1 MKYSPLSKNFYIS
14 NRKSFMKKMDGNSI
28 AVFNSNDIYPTGAD
42 STLPFEQHRDIFYLS
57 GIDQEETILLLYPD
71 SKDENFK
78 EVIFIRETNPKIQI
92 WEGHKFSKKE
102 TSKLSGIESVYWLKD
117 FDKIFSLLCSKIDNI
132 YWNKNEHYRA
142 NSQTQTREDRF
153 IEKYKAIYPEIGSRR
168 SNPILQ
174 DLRSVKSAEE
184 INQIQNACN
193 ITEKGFRRI
202 LKFLKP
208 NVWEY
213 EIEAEFIHEFIKNKS
228 KGFAYSPIIA
238 SGKSSNILHYNLN
251 NAKCIAND
259 LILIDVG
266 AEYGN
271 YSSDMTRTLPI
282 SGRFNERQRS
292 VYESVLNIKKIA
304 TKLLKPGIK
313 FDDYHKQVGEIVTSE
328 LIKLNLL
335 SLKDVKNQNNDNP
348 LYKKFFMHGVSHHLG
363 LDTHDYG
370 LIENPL
376 KANMVVTVEP
386 GIYIPKE
393 KFGIRL
399 EDVVLIQEKSEPINL
414 MNSIPIEID
423 EIENLMSS

>member
-153 IEKYKAIYPEIGSRR
+153 IEKYKSIYPEIASRR

-213 EIEAEFIHEFIKNKS
+213 EIEAELIHEFIKNKS

-282 SGRFNERQRS
+282 SGKFNERQRS

-304 TKLLKPGIK
+304 TKLLK
-313 FDDYHKQVGEIVTSE
+313 
-328 LIKLNLL
+328 
-335 SLKDVKNQNNDNP
+335 NQNNDNP
-348 LYKKFFMHGVSHHLG
+348 LYKKFFMHGVSPHLG

-414 MNSIPIEID
+414 LNSIPIEKD

>member
-1 MKYSPLSKNFYIS
+1 MKYTPLSKDFYTE
-14 NRKSFMKKMDGNSI
+14 NRKAFMKKMNKNSV
-28 AVFNSNDIYPTGAD
+28 AEFNSNDIYPISAD
-42 STLPFEQHRDIFYLS
+42 STFPFEQHRDIFYLS

-71 SKDENFK
+71 SKDINFR
-78 EVIFIRETNPKIQI
+78 EIIFIRETNPKIQI
-92 WEGHKFSKKE
+92 WEGPKFSKKE
-102 TSKLSGIESVYWLKD
+102 TVKLSGIKSVHWLEN
-117 FDKIFSLLCSKIDNI
+117 FDKIFSIICSKIDNI

-142 NSQTQTREDRF
+142 NSPTQTREDRF
-153 IEKYKAIYPEIGSRR
+153 IAKYKSMYPSIKARR

-174 DLRSVKSAEE
+174 ELRSVKSNEE

-202 LKFLKP
+202 LKFIKP

-238 SGKSSNILHYNLN
+238 SGKNSNILHYNQN
-251 NAKCIAND
+251 NARCLRND

-282 SGRFNERQRS
+282 SGRFNKRQRA

-304 TKLLKPGIK
+304 TKLLKPGIT
-313 FDDYHKQVGEIVTSE
+313 FDEFHLQVGETVTKE

-335 SLKDVKNQNNDNP
+335 SLKDVKKQSKDNP

-386 GIYIPKE
+386 GIYIPNE
-393 KFGIRL
+393 NFGVRL
-399 EDVVLIQEKSEPINL
+399 EDVVLIQEKSEPLNL
-414 MNSIPIEID
+414 MNSIPIEVD
-423 EIENLMSS
+423 EIENIMNS

>member
-1 MKYSPLSKNFYIS
+1 MKYTPLSKDFYTE
-14 NRKSFMKKMDGNSI
+14 NRKAFMKKMNKNSV
-28 AVFNSNDIYPTGAD
+28 AVFNSNDIYPISAD
-42 STLPFEQHRDIFYLS
+42 STFPFEQHRDIFYLS

-71 SKDENFK
+71 SKDINFR
-78 EVIFIRETNPKIQI
+78 EIIFIRETNPKIQI
-92 WEGHKFSKKE
+92 WEGPKFSKKE
-102 TSKLSGIESVYWLKD
+102 TVKLSGIKSVHWIEN
-117 FDKIFSLLCSKIDNI
+117 FDKIFSIICSKIDNI

-142 NSQTQTREDRF
+142 NSPTQTREDRF
-153 IEKYKAIYPEIGSRR
+153 IAKYQSMYPSIKARR

-174 DLRSVKSAEE
+174 ELRSVKSDEE

-238 SGKSSNILHYNLN
+238 SGKNSNILHYNEN
-251 NAKCIAND
+251 NAKCHKDD

-282 SGRFNERQRS
+282 SGRFNKRQKA

-304 TKLLKPGIK
+304 TKLLKPGIT
-313 FDDYHKQVGEIVTSE
+313 FDEFHLQVGETVTKE

-335 SLKDVKNQNNDNP
+335 SLKDVKNQSKDNP

-386 GIYIPKE
+386 GIYIPNE
-393 KFGIRL
+393 NFGVRL
-399 EDVVLIQEKSEPINL
+399 EDVVLIQEKSEPLNL
-414 MNSIPIEID
+414 MNSIPIEVD
-423 EIENLMSS
+423 EIENIMNS